1 MAKTP
6 FAEKPLGQQQGE
18 DVVHGQDEQV
28 EEEEEGCGE
37 EDEIILDDGSGGE
50 VDASSF
56 EGMVAMLEDIMMDE
70 GFNDLVGGFMK
81 QHCGEFDEGEENKL
95 VYTTLFAEYTAML
108 ERYIAEHIST
118 RLPDFDMPAF
128 CAQLRERSE
137 ELPISHLDLDTLGAF
152 GDFEAFK
159 EMMVS
164 CKAGQGC
171 GEMCVM
177 GELLPVH
184 ADEQEDGVEMP
195 DLNLSIT
202 AVASPSKG

>member
-1 MAKTP
+1 
-6 FAEKPLGQQQGE
+6 
-18 DVVHGQDEQV
+18 VHGHDEELG
-28 EEEEEGCGE
+28 EEEACGE

-50 VDASSF
+50 VAPGSF
-56 EGMVAMLEDIMMDE
+56 EAMVAMLEDIMMDE
-70 GFNDLVGGFMK
+70 GFNDLVGGFMN
-81 QHCGEFDEGEENKL
+81 QHCHEFDEGEENKL
-95 VYTTLFAEYTAML
+95 VYTTLFAEYTSML

-118 RLPDFDMPAF
+118 RLPDFDMAAF
-128 CAQLRERSE
+128 CAELRERSA

-159 EMMVS
+159 EMMLS

-177 GELLPVH
+177 GELMHVH

>member
-28 EEEEEGCGE
+28 EEEEACGE
-37 EDEIILDDGSGGE
+37 EEEIILDDGSGYALPHPSHLSHQLTSLTRCAAAPPFALSGE

-95 VYTTLFAEYTAML
+95 V
-108 ERYIAEHIST
+108 
-118 RLPDFDMPAF
+118 
-128 CAQLRERSE
+128 
-137 ELPISHLDLDTLGAF
+137 
-152 GDFEAFK
+152 
-159 EMMVS
+159 
-164 CKAGQGC
+164 
-171 GEMCVM
+171 
-177 GELLPVH
+177 
-184 ADEQEDGVEMP
+184 
-195 DLNLSIT
+195 
-202 AVASPSKG
+202 